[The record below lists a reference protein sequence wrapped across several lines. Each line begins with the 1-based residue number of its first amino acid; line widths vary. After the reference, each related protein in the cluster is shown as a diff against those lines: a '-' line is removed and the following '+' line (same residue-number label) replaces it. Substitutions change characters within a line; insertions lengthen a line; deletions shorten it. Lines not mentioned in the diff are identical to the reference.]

1 MAIKSSPQGS
11 CFKTANETVESRGA
25 KACGTGSKSFLI
37 RTTHYGFNYYH
48 YSTSNVIGDLTQ
60 RSCGGIFIVTYLGRN
75 LGDILLLSLTT
86 VQINPYVSVD
96 VSFSKE

>member
-11 CFKTANETVESRGA
+11 CFKTANETVESRGG
-25 KACGTGSKSFLI
+25 KARGTGSKSFLI

-48 YSTSNVIGDLTQ
+48 YSRSNVIIDLTQ

-75 LGDILLLSLTT
+75 LDDILLLFLTT
-86 VQINPYVSVD
+86 VQINPYISVM
-96 VSFSKE
+96 